1 MAETPFS
8 PEPQPGLEPQENE
21 PSAQPGATEPAL
33 TAPDVQA
40 PEPAGMATEPD
51 PEPVLARDEPLG
63 EPDAETVQPMADP
76 EPAAPPA
83 EAPAAPPAT
92 VSEPEPGIAA
102 ILEVPP
108 LEGTGEPGGD
118 GGGEY
123 ELLLQKIRDWVGS
136 GELQAQWQ
144 RFRGPLKGLAI
155 LIGAVL
161 LLRVYASLIGT
172 LDSLPLVGGLLELVG
187 LIAAVRFT
195 ATRLVRKSD
204 RDQVFADWSRR
215 WNDFRGRG

>member
-8 PEPQPGLEPQENE
+8 PEPPFSPEGQENG
-21 PSAQPGATEPAL
+21 PSPQPWAAEPAV
-33 TAPDVQA
+33 TPEPFGMSPEPEHAAPDPFGLS
-40 PEPAGMATEPD
+40 PEPEPIHAGF
-51 PEPVLARDEPLG
+51 EPL
-63 EPDAETVQPMADP
+63 
-76 EPAAPPA
+76 A
-83 EAPAAPPAT
+83 EADSEIPAPVPT
-92 VSEPEPGIAA
+92 PVSEPGPGITAT
-102 ILEVPP
+102 LEVPP
-108 LEGTGEPGGD
+108 LEGSAEPAGE
-118 GGGEY
+118 GGGEFD
-123 ELLLQKIRDWVGS
+123 LLLQKIKDWLGS

-155 LIGAVL
+155 LIGVVL

-187 LIAAVRFT
+187 LIAALRFT

-215 WNDFRGRG
+215 WNDFRGRE

>member
-8 PEPQPGLEPQENE
+8 PEPQENGPSPEPW
-21 PSAQPGATEPAL
+21 ATEPPVA
-33 TAPDVQA
+33 TPDAETHQPEPVAHEPEHAAPEPFGVSPEPVPEPILAGFEPLAEADSEIPA
-40 PEPAGMATEPD
+40 PEPAP
-51 PEPVLARDEPLG
+51 
-63 EPDAETVQPMADP
+63 
-76 EPAAPPA
+76 
-83 EAPAAPPAT
+83 
-92 VSEPEPGIAA
+92 VSEPEPGITAT
-102 ILEVPP
+102 LEVPP
-108 LEGTGEPGGD
+108 LEGSAETGGE
-118 GGGEY
+118 GGGEFD
-123 ELLLQKIRDWVGS
+123 LLLQNIKDWLGS

-155 LIGAVL
+155 LIGVVL

-187 LIAAVRFT
+187 LIAALRFT

>member
-8 PEPQPGLEPQENE
+8 PEPPSSPESPSGVEPQENG
-21 PSAQPGATEPAL
+21 PAPQPWAMEPAV
-33 TAPDVQA
+33 T
-40 PEPAGMATEPD
+40 PEPEHVASEPEPEAEPILGGFEPLAEADSAT
-51 PEPVLARDEPLG
+51 PEPV
-63 EPDAETVQPMADP
+63 
-76 EPAAPPA
+76 PAP
-83 EAPAAPPAT
+83 
-92 VSEPEPGIAA
+92 VSEPEPGPGITAT
-102 ILEVPP
+102 LEVPP
-108 LEGTGEPGGD
+108 LEGSAEPGGE
-118 GGGEY
+118 GGGEFD
-123 ELLLQKIRDWVGS
+123 LLLQKIKDWLGS

-155 LIGAVL
+155 LIGVVL

-187 LIAAVRFT
+187 LIAALRFT

-215 WNDFRGRG
+215 WNDFRGRE

>member
-8 PEPQPGLEPQENE
+8 PEPPSGIEPQENG
-21 PSAQPGATEPAL
+21 PSPQPWATEPVAHE
-33 TAPDVQA
+33 
-40 PEPAGMATEPD
+40 PEHAATEPFGVSPE
-51 PEPVLARDEPLG
+51 PEPVLAGFEPL
-63 EPDAETVQPMADP
+63 AEAGSETPAP
-76 EPAAPPA
+76 EPAP
-83 EAPAAPPAT
+83 
-92 VSEPEPGIAA
+92 VSEPEPGITAT
-102 ILEVPP
+102 LEVPP
-108 LEGTGEPGGD
+108 LEGSAEPGGE
-118 GGGEY
+118 GGGEFD
-123 ELLLQKIRDWVGS
+123 LLLQKIRDWLGS

-155 LIGAVL
+155 LIGVVL

-215 WNDFRGRG
+215 WNDFRGRE

>member
-8 PEPQPGLEPQENE
+8 PEPPSSLEPQENG
-21 PSAQPGATEPAL
+21 P
-33 TAPDVQA
+33 A
-40 PEPAGMATEPD
+40 PEPWAEEPVAHE
-51 PEPVLARDEPLG
+51 PEPVPEPEPEPMSAGFEPL
-63 EPDAETVQPMADP
+63 
-76 EPAAPPA
+76 A
-83 EAPAAPPAT
+83 EADSEIPAPVPT
-92 VSEPEPGIAA
+92 PVSEPEPGITAT
-102 ILEVPP
+102 LEVPP
-108 LEGTGEPGGD
+108 LEGSAETGGE
-118 GGGEY
+118 GGGEFD
-123 ELLLQKIRDWVGS
+123 LLLQKIKDWLGS

-155 LIGAVL
+155 LIGVVL

-187 LIAAVRFT
+187 LIAALRFT

-215 WNDFRGRG
+215 WNDFRGRE

>member
-8 PEPQPGLEPQENE
+8 PEPPSSPEPQENGPSPE
-21 PSAQPGATEPAL
+21 PWATEPPVA
-33 TAPDVQA
+33 TPDVETDQPEPVAPEPEAEPEPEPVSAGFEPLAEADSESPA
-40 PEPAGMATEPD
+40 PEPAP
-51 PEPVLARDEPLG
+51 
-63 EPDAETVQPMADP
+63 
-76 EPAAPPA
+76 
-83 EAPAAPPAT
+83 
-92 VSEPEPGIAA
+92 VSEPEPGITAT
-102 ILEVPP
+102 LEVPP
-108 LEGTGEPGGD
+108 LEGSAEPGGE
-118 GGGEY
+118 GGGEFD
-123 ELLLQKIRDWVGS
+123 LLLQKIRDWLGS

-155 LIGAVL
+155 LIGVVL

-215 WNDFRGRG
+215 WNDFRGRE

>member
-8 PEPQPGLEPQENE
+8 PEPPSSPEPQENG
-21 PSAQPGATEPAL
+21 PSAQPWATEP
-33 TAPDVQA
+33 TVTPEPEHVA
-40 PEPAGMATEPD
+40 PEPEAQPE
-51 PEPVLARDEPLG
+51 PEPVLAGFEPL
-63 EPDAETVQPMADP
+63 
-76 EPAAPPA
+76 A
-83 EAPAAPPAT
+83 EADSAIPTPVPAP
-92 VSEPEPGIAA
+92 VSEPEPGITAT
-102 ILEVPP
+102 LEVPP
-108 LEGTGEPGGD
+108 LEGSAEPGAE
-118 GGGEY
+118 GGGEF
-123 ELLLQKIRDWVGS
+123 ELLLQKIKDWLGS

-155 LIGAVL
+155 LIGVVL

-204 RDQVFADWSRR
+204 REQVFADWSRR
-215 WNDFRGRG
+215 WNDFRGRE

>member
-8 PEPQPGLEPQENE
+8 PEPPSGLEPQDNGPSPE
-21 PSAQPGATEPAL
+21 PWATEPPVATPEAEPEPVPVSAGFEPL
-33 TAPDVQA
+33 AEADGVTPA
-40 PEPAGMATEPD
+40 PEP
-51 PEPVLARDEPLG
+51 V
-63 EPDAETVQPMADP
+63 
-76 EPAAPPA
+76 PAP
-83 EAPAAPPAT
+83 
-92 VSEPEPGIAA
+92 VSEPEPGITAT
-102 ILEVPP
+102 LEVPP
-108 LEGTGEPGGD
+108 LEGSAEPGGK
-118 GGGEY
+118 GGGEFD
-123 ELLLQKIRDWVGS
+123 LLLQKIRDWLGS

-155 LIGAVL
+155 LIGVVL

-215 WNDFRGRG
+215 WNDFRGRE